1 MFIYIIDK
9 LLIKLLINVLG
20 LLIIGYYMLR
30 LLLYIFLLIYNRFY
44 LEI

>member
-9 LLIKLLINVLG
+9 LLIELLINVLG
-20 LLIIGYYMLR
+20 LLIIGYYMFI
-30 LLLYIFLLIYNRFY
+30 LLLYIFLLVNRFY

>member
-1 MFIYIIDK
+1 MFIYIIEK

-30 LLLYIFLLIYNRFY
+30 LLLYIFLLINRFY

>member
-20 LLIIGYYMLR
+20 LLIIGYYMFI
-30 LLLYIFLLIYNRFY
+30 LLLYNFLLINRFY

>member
-20 LLIIGYYMLR
+20 LLIIGYYMFI
-30 LLLYIFLLIYNRFY
+30 LLMYIFLLINRFY

>member
-20 LLIIGYYMLR
+20 LLIIGYYMFI
-30 LLLYIFLLIYNRFY
+30 LLLYIFLLINRFY

>member
-30 LLLYIFLLIYNRFY
+30 LLLYIFLLINRFY

>member
-30 LLLYIFLLIYNRFY
+30 LLLYIYLLINRFY